1 MGLMTPE
8 QYKASLNDGRI
19 VYYKGKKI
27 ENVAEDPNFKA
38 CVETVAVD
46 YHMAEDPQY
55 KDLALV
61 YDEELGEYISRYYY
75 IPKNGEDLL
84 KHLELVIKATELGD
98 GYIPLAHD
106 IGADALNAIAITA
119 RSLGDAGKEY
129 LERIEKYRKYLQ
141 KTDKCIVAGVTDVKG
156 DRHLRPSDPKQAH
169 PDFNL
174 RVVERRSDGIVLR
187 GAKVHITGVAYC
199 HEFFVIPCRA
209 LGGPEDSDYAV
220 AAAVPVNAKGIR
232 QIVRPFH
239 GRISD
244 DEFPVGSELRRMHTD
259 SLIVFDDVFV
269 PWDRVFLCGEWKAAA
284 TCVYNFALMHRRT
297 GCAYRIPM
305 SEQLLGLAVAIAEY
319 NGIANAPHVRE
330 KITEIVI
337 YLETL
342 TALSRSACLDFVMHA
357 GIPVPNPV
365 TTNIAKYHFAHN
377 YHKIVEIIQDLSG
390 GLLVTAP
397 TYRDWQNPETHEDIK
412 KYLQGNPEVSTEN
425 RLRMF
430 DLIRRLTAGD
440 LETICLHGE
449 GSPFAE
455 RMTILMEARQMMARC
470 KKIVEDMAGI
480 KREDAAAGKKQ
491 A

>member
-8 QYKASLNDGRI
+8 EYKASLNDGRI
-19 VYYKGKKI
+19 VYYKGKRI
-27 ENVAEDPNFKA
+27 ENVAEDPDLKA

-61 YDEELGEYISRYYY
+61 YDEELGENISRYYY

-84 KHLELVIKATELGD
+84 KHLDLIIKATELGD

-106 IGADALNAIAITA
+106 IGADAMNAIAITA
-119 RSLGDAGKEY
+119 RSLGDAGKVY
-129 LERIEKYRKYLQ
+129 LERIENYRKYLQ
-141 KTDKCIVAGVTDVKG
+141 KTDKCVVAGVTDVKG

-174 RVVERRSDGIVLR
+174 RIVEKRDDGIVLR
-187 GAKVHITGVAYC
+187 GAKVHITGAAYC
-199 HEFFVIPCRA
+199 HEFFAIPCRA
-209 LGGPEDSDYAV
+209 LSGPEDSDYAV
-220 AAAVPVNAKGIR
+220 AVAVPANAKGIR

-239 GRISD
+239 GRISR
-244 DEFPVGSELRRMHTD
+244 DEFPLESELRRMHTD
-259 SLIVFDDVFV
+259 SLIIFDDVFV
-269 PWDRVFLCGEWKAAA
+269 PWDRVFLCGEWQVAA

-305 SEQLLGLAVAIAEY
+305 SEQLLGIAVAIADY
-319 NGIANAPHVRE
+319 NGVSNAPHVKE

-337 YLETL
+337 YLELL

-357 GIPVPNPV
+357 GIPVPNPI

-377 YHKIVEIIQDLSG
+377 YHKIVEIIQDLAG

-397 TYRDWQNPETHEDIK
+397 TYRDWQNPETHADIE
-412 KYLQGNPEVSTEN
+412 KYLQANPEVSTEN

-430 DLIRRLTAGD
+430 DLVRRLTAGD

-455 RMTILMEARQMMARC
+455 RMTILMEA
-470 KKIVEDMAGI
+470 KKIIAKSKKLVEGMAGI
-480 KREDAAAGKKQ
+480 KK
-491 A
+491 

>member
-1 MGLMTPE
+1 
-8 QYKASLNDGRI
+8 
-19 VYYKGKKI
+19 
-27 ENVAEDPNFKA
+27 
-38 CVETVAVD
+38 
-46 YHMAEDPQY
+46 
-55 KDLALV
+55 
-61 YDEELGEYISRYYY
+61 
-75 IPKNGEDLL
+75 
-84 KHLELVIKATELGD
+84 
-98 GYIPLAHD
+98 
-106 IGADALNAIAITA
+106 
-119 RSLGDAGKEY
+119 
-129 LERIEKYRKYLQ
+129 
-141 KTDKCIVAGVTDVKG
+141 
-156 DRHLRPSDPKQAH
+156 
-169 PDFNL
+169 
-174 RVVERRSDGIVLR
+174 
-187 GAKVHITGVAYC
+187 
-199 HEFFVIPCRA
+199 
-209 LGGPEDSDYAV
+209 
-220 AAAVPVNAKGIR
+220 
-232 QIVRPFH
+232 
-239 GRISD
+239 
-244 DEFPVGSELRRMHTD
+244 
-259 SLIVFDDVFV
+259 
-269 PWDRVFLCGEWKAAA
+269 
-284 TCVYNFALMHRRT
+284 
-297 GCAYRIPM
+297 M

-330 KITEIVI
+330 KITEVVI

-412 KYLQGNPEVSTEN
+412 KYLQANPEVSTEN

-480 KREDAAAGKKQ
+480 KREDAAAGKKP

>member
-1 MGLMTPE
+1 MGLMTPQ
-8 QYKASLNDGRI
+8 QYKDSLNDGRI
-19 VYYKGKKI
+19 VYYKGRKI
-27 ENVAEDPNFKA
+27 ENVNEDPDLKA

-46 YHMAEDPQY
+46 YHMAEDPTY

-61 YDEELGEYISRYYY
+61 YDEELKENISRYYHV
-75 IPKNGEDLL
+75 PQNADDLL
-84 KHLELVIKATELGD
+84 KHLELIIKATELGE

-106 IGADALNAIAITA
+106 IGADAMNAIAITA
-119 RSLGDAGKEY
+119 RSLGDEGKVY
-129 LERIEKYRKYLQ
+129 LERIENYRTYLK
-141 KTDKCIVAGVTDVKG
+141 KTDKCVVAGVTDVKG

-174 RVVERRSDGIVLR
+174 RIVEKRKDGIVLR
-187 GAKVHITGVAYC
+187 GAKVHITGAAYC
-199 HEFFVIPCRA
+199 NEFFALPCRA

-220 AAAVPVNAKGIR
+220 AVAVPANAKGIR

-239 GRISD
+239 GRYSV
-244 DEFPVGSELRRMHTD
+244 DEFPLERELRRMHTD
-259 SLIVFDDVFV
+259 SLIIFDDVFV
-269 PWDRVFLCGEWKAAA
+269 PNDRVFLCGEWKAAA

-305 SEQLLGLAVAIAEY
+305 SEQLLGIAAAIADY
-319 NGIANAPHVRE
+319 NGISQAPHVKE

-342 TALSRSACLDFVMHA
+342 NALSRSACLDHVMHA
-357 GIPVPNPV
+357 GIPVPNPI

-377 YHKIVEIIQDLSG
+377 YHKIVEIIQDLAG

-397 TYRDWQNPETHEDIK
+397 TYRDWQNPETHDDIE
-412 KYLQGNPEVSTEN
+412 KYLKANPEVSTEN

-430 DLIRRLTAGD
+430 DLVRRLTAGD

-449 GSPFAE
+449 GSPYAE
-455 RMTILMEARQMMARC
+455 RMTILMEA
-470 KKIVEDMAGI
+470 KKIIAKSKVLAEEMAGI
-480 KREDAAAGKKQ
+480 KN
-491 A
+491 